1 MAMGETI
8 ATFMRAG
15 GASGDSPARVLL
27 VEDDPELP
35 EVLASVL
42 AHDGLEIECVATG
55 AEALER
61 LEARLP
67 DLILLDLGLP
77 DMDGL
82 VLLQQWKA
90 SPRTQNIPV
99 VVVTAWNNPQD
110 KLRGFE
116 AGASDYVTKPFE
128 ATELRARIRAVLR
141 TKRLQDQL
149 TRANQELRAAREA
162 AEQSAR
168 AKAEFLANMSHE
180 IRTPMNGVI
189 AMCAL
194 LRETPLTPEQRTYV
208 ETIHS
213 SGEALL
219 SLINQILDFSKI
231 EAGKLELEQLSFNL
245 RQCVE
250 EVLDV
255 LAAKAAEKKLELTYL
270 LDEGIPETF
279 IGDVNRI
286 RQVLVNLLS
295 NAVKFTH
302 VGEVVLTV
310 RLLSDPREA
319 ASADA
324 PCWLHFAV
332 RDTGIGIPADR
343 LPRLFQSFSQVDAS
357 TARQYGGTGLGLAI
371 SRSLVEAMGGRI
383 WVESAVQ
390 KGSTFHFTLPLR
402 AVPSEATSSSRGVP
416 PALSGRRVLVVDD
429 NATCREQLTRS
440 LRHWGM
446 QVRATASPVEALEWV
461 RQGEAFDVGILDLR
475 MPEMDGLTLAH
486 QIRKHPAGE
495 RLPLV
500 LLSALGVR
508 ADAPEMAGAR
518 FAACLMKPT
527 KPLALQETL
536 GRLLGAAPAPEPPA
550 APGTVSARPGKL
562 DPTTA
567 QRLPLRV
574 LLCEDNL
581 INQKV
586 ALRLLQQLGY
596 RADVAQNGLEALA
609 ALERAPYDLV
619 FMDLQMPEMDGL
631 TATQAIR
638 QRQKAPSP
646 PPHFDRRIVIVA
658 MTASAMQSDRDRCL
672 AAGMD
677 DYLAKPIRPEDIRQV
692 VERWGPVVQSAISSA
707 TPAVSA
713 EAPGNVDPPVEPAVD
728 MKRLLE
734 FAEGDMGN
742 LRELVSL
749 YVQQTTQQLNQLRAA
764 VAAGHA
770 AEVRRVAHSCAGAS
784 ATCGMRRITPL
795 LRQMEARAEAGEL
808 AELPRL
814 LAQAEEEFRR
824 IQLELQPFLSSEGS
838 SSLGSPA

>member
-1 MAMGETI
+1 MN
-8 ATFMRAG
+8 ATGQTSVTAGLAG
-15 GASGDSPARVLL
+15 GKPEDRPARVLL

-35 EVLASVL
+35 EILASLL
-42 AHDGLEIECVATG
+42 AHDGLDLDCAATA
-55 AEALER
+55 AEALQRIRER
-61 LEARLP
+61 EP

-82 VLLQQWKA
+82 ALLHQLKA
-90 SPRTQNIPV
+90 APQTQSIPV

-116 AGASDYVTKPFE
+116 AGAADYVTKPFE

-141 TKRLQDQL
+141 TKRLQDEL
-149 TRANQELRAAREA
+149 TRANRELAAAREA

-189 AMCAL
+189 AMCGL

-231 EAGKLELEQLSFNL
+231 EAGKLELEQLPFNL

-250 EVLDV
+250 EALDV

-270 LDEGIPETF
+270 MDDGMPEMF
-279 IGDVNRI
+279 IGDINRI

-310 RLLSDPREA
+310 RLLSDPHEPPR
-319 ASADA
+319 ADA
-324 PCWLHFAV
+324 PLWLHFSV
-332 RDTGIGIPADR
+332 RDTGIGIPPER
-343 LPRLFQSFSQVDAS
+343 LPRLFKSFSQVDAS

-402 AVPSEATSSSRGVP
+402 PASTAMSPRPATP
-416 PALSGRRVLVVDD
+416 NLTGRRVLIVDD
-429 NATCREQLTRS
+429 NATCREQL
-440 LRHWGM
+440 LRATARWGM
-446 QVRATASPVEALEWV
+446 QPRATGSPLEALDWL
-461 RQGEAFDVGILDLR
+461 RQGERFDVGILDLR
-475 MPEMDGLTLAH
+475 VPEMDGLTLAH
-486 QIRKHPAGE
+486 QIRKLPAGE

-500 LLSALGVR
+500 LLSAMGVR
-508 ADAPEMAGAR
+508 VDAPEIASAR

-527 KPLALQETL
+527 KPVALQETL
-536 GRLLGAAPAPEPPA
+536 GRLLGATPSPAPAPA
-550 APGTVSARPGKL
+550 ARPGKL

-567 QRLPLRV
+567 QRLPMRV

-596 RADVAQNGLEALA
+596 KADVAQNGLEALA
-609 ALERAPYDLV
+609 ALEREPYDLV

-631 TATQAIR
+631 AATQAIR
-638 QRQKAPSP
+638 ERQNAPQP
-646 PPHFDRRIVIVA
+646 PPHFNRRIVIVA

-677 DYLAKPIRPEDIRQV
+677 DYLAKPIRPEDVRQV
-692 VERWGPVVQSAISSA
+692 VERWGPVFQAAAAPAAAAPAQSNPGS
-707 TPAVSA
+707 TPS
-713 EAPGNVDPPVEPAVD
+713 EEPAVD

-734 FAEGDMGN
+734 FAEGDMDN

-749 YVQQTTQQLNQLRAA
+749 YLQQTTQQLNQLRAA
-764 VAAGHA
+764 VSAGNA

-795 LRQMEARAEAGEL
+795 LRRMEARAEAGDL
-808 AELPRL
+808 SELPQL
-814 LAQAEEEFRR
+814 LAQAEHEFQQ
-824 IQLELQPFLSSEGS
+824 IQSQVQPWLEPG
-838 SSLGSPA
+838 GSPPPAAQA